1 MRKTKEEAEQ
11 TRQNILKA
19 CVAIVNEKG
28 YERMTRDDIAEKLHM
43 TRGAVNWHFKTKED
57 IYLAALEMVL
67 EQLDSQRERYFS
79 TQASSVRERLTG
91 LFLLPVREE
100 ELFDFVNSIPKLL
113 QSDERFARIQQR
125 KFSNRRNFLAYTEK
139 CLEQLER
146 EEKIELKKPK
156 TELAQL
162 LYLLFEGLHTQ
173 HSNDSFL
180 SAITEEKIK
189 VYLDMILS

>member
-19 CVAIVNEKG
+19 CVEIVNEKG

-67 EQLDSQRERYFS
+67 ERLDGQREQYFS
-79 TQASSVRERLTG
+79 METASVRERLTG
-91 LFLLPVREE
+91 LFLLPVQEQ
-100 ELFDFVNSIPKLL
+100 ELFDFVNSIPRLL

-125 KFSNRRNFLAYTEK
+125 KFTNRRNFLAYTEK
-139 CLEQLER
+139 CLDQLER
-146 EEKIELKKPK
+146 EEGTELKKPK
-156 TELAQL
+156 AALTQL

-173 HSNDSFL
+173 HSVDSFL
-180 SAITEEKIK
+180 STMTEENIRA
-189 VYLDMILS
+189 YLDLILS

>member
-19 CVAIVNEKG
+19 CVEIVNEKG
-28 YERMTRDDIAEKLHM
+28 YERMPRDDIAEKLHM

-67 EQLDSQRERYFS
+67 ERLDGQREQYFS
-79 TQASSVRERLTG
+79 METASVRERLTG
-91 LFLLPVREE
+91 LFLLPVQEQ
-100 ELFDFVNSIPKLL
+100 ELFDFVNSIPRLL

-125 KFSNRRNFLAYTEK
+125 KFTNRRNFLAYTEK
-139 CLEQLER
+139 CLDQLER
-146 EEKIELKKPK
+146 EEGTELKKPK
-156 TELAQL
+156 AALTQL

-173 HSNDSFL
+173 HSVDSFL
-180 SAITEEKIK
+180 STMTEENIRA
-189 VYLDMILS
+189 YLDLILS